1 MTRDTLIK
9 LDSGVEIYK
18 SNVSYLE
25 RKKAGPKYFVVMQD
39 NTQHS
44 IEEHEFW
51 YYFEQFKFEIR
62 QA

>member
-9 LDSGVEIYK
+9 LDSGIEIYK
-18 SNVSYLE
+18 SKVSYLE
-25 RKKAGPKYFVVMQD
+25 RQKAGPKYFIVMQD
-39 NTQHS
+39 STSNP

-51 YYFEQFKFEIR
+51 YYHEQYKFDIK